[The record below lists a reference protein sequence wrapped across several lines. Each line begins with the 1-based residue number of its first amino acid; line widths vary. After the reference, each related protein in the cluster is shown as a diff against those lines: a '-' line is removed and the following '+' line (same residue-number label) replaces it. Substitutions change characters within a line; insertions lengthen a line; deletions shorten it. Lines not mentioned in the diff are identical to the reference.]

1 MHNDHYSVKLKIFRD
16 RLQMNHEVLMW
27 ENYPGKCNQFGDRH
41 ERLSGDNIHEKGS
54 FKNYVT

>member
-1 MHNDHYSVKLKIFRD
+1 MD
-16 RLQMNHEVLMW
+16 HEVLMW